1 MYMILNVLYYGQR
14 NYVLKWDLIYVI
26 RNINVPFT
34 FYLMLTLTLQ
44 IIRIRVQIWDR
55 CSLECFAMRS
65 ADFTCVD
72 GPTMQE
78 MYRTFR
84 LSLNFWVFE

>member
-44 IIRIRVQIWDR
+44 IIRIRVQI
-55 CSLECFAMRS
+55 
-65 ADFTCVD
+65 
-72 GPTMQE
+72 
-78 MYRTFR
+78 
-84 LSLNFWVFE
+84 